1 MKEECGQS
9 EGNLL
14 QIITIKY
21 MIFIHDL
28 STQKMEKNRLNDEVE
43 SIRKKEHQQQIELK
57 WINKKH
63 QRIK

>member
-43 SIRKKEHQQQIELK
+43 SIRKKEHQQHIELK